1 MNLLLRT
8 TIQRRQQ
15 SRSAPLLEGAFT
27 LVEMLLVVAIISLLI
42 ALLLPALNRAR
53 NNAFTAVCL
62 ANLKEHGHAF
72 GDYHLDSNW
81 FFPSTR
87 SWADLSG
94 KAGSSELYGSN
105 LYDFDNRPLNPYLGS
120 AEVSRCPSDRG
131 DSYDA
136 PSFDAITNCYEQ
148 YGNSYQA
155 PFSYDVLRTEF
166 VMGRVDAAGNSAV
179 RPKRLTHFRKS
190 MSNKLIQSDWV
201 WWGNRPLSNPKSWWH
216 NDGTQRKYNTLFA
229 DFHAELFTFPLDQ
242 DDYWPS
248 FEPPDP
254 ANSWY

>member
-1 MNLLLRT
+1 MIQT
-8 TIQRRQQ
+8 ATATIHSHWQAANA
-15 SRSAPLLEGAFT
+15 RSIRAAFT
-27 LVEMLLVVAIISLLI
+27 LVELLLVVAVISLLI
-42 ALLLPALNRAR
+42 ALLLPALGRAKK
-53 NNAFTAVCL
+53 NAFTAVCL

-72 GDYHLDSNW
+72 GDYHLDSNM

-94 KAGSSELYGSN
+94 KVGTVSHYGSN
-105 LYDFDNRPLNPYLGS
+105 QYDFDNRPLNPYLGS
-120 AEVSRCPSDRG
+120 KEVSRCPADLG
-131 DSYDA
+131 DSYNSPA
-136 PSFDAITNCYEQ
+136 FDAITNCYEQ
-148 YGNSYQA
+148 FGNSYQA

-166 VMGRVDAAGNSAV
+166 VIGQVNAGGDIIK

-190 MSNKLIQSDWV
+190 LSNKLLQADWV

-216 NDGTQRKYNTLFA
+216 NDGTQRKYNAVFA
-229 DFHAELFTFPLDQ
+229 DLHAELFTFPLDQ

-254 ANSWY
+254 ANLWY